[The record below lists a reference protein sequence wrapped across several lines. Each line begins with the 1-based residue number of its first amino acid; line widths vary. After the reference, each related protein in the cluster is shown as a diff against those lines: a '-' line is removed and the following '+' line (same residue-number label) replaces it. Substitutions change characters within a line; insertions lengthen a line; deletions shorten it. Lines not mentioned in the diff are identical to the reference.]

1 MGDDA
6 VGDVLAEDSL
16 LLAATDDLADDLDV
30 FDEVVVGELGDE
42 TGALADFGLHD
53 NGHGA
58 VDGVAF
64 EMDLGDVLELFAGV
78 VEVFEALDDLLV
90 EAVEVAVDG
99 GAEDFVL
106 AFEVEIDG
114 AVGDTGSGGY
124 GADGSV
130 EVAVFGDNFD
140 CGIED
145 ALIFFVGGV
154 AEDAARDGFL
164 SFGRTF

>member
-1 MGDDA
+1 
-6 VGDVLAEDSL
+6 
-16 LLAATDDLADDLDV
+16 
-30 FDEVVVGELGDE
+30 
-42 TGALADFGLHD
+42 
-53 NGHGA
+53 
-58 VDGVAF
+58 
-64 EMDLGDVLELFAGV
+64 MDLGDVLELFAGV

-130 EVAVFGDNFD
+130 EVAIFGDNFD

-154 AEDAARDGFL
+154 AEDAA
-164 SFGRTF
+164 